1 MPVATA
7 YIPNIYNI
15 YIPIYS
21 SILRVRYVVA
31 MNSYRI
37 KILLKYL
44 CGYYENNENILQYT
58 TVYSQNTT
66 FSTTW
71 SYGKEGNILINILYL
86 FFVSGLL
93 RIITYSLPK
102 IIAVFFFNISSALEE
117 IWWSTALNFAG
128 WSINWYS
135 IIHKL
140 DSKIANSDLLGG
152 VKFSVL
158 QQISSMAYTK
168 AIDLLHNIQGIMEL
182 IQGGWSLKTYFIG
195 KILFMLLLQ
204 TNNWTIS

>member
-58 TVYSQNTT
+58 TVYSQNTI

-71 SYGKEGNILINILYL
+71 SYGKEGNLLINILYL
-86 FFVSGLL
+86 FLVSGLL
-93 RIITYSLPK
+93 RIITYSLQK
-102 IIAVFFFNISSALEE
+102 IIALFFFNISSALEQ
-117 IWWSTALNFAG
+117 IRWSKALNFAG
-128 WSINWYS
+128 WSIN
-135 IIHKL
+135 
-140 DSKIANSDLLGG
+140 
-152 VKFSVL
+152 
-158 QQISSMAYTK
+158 
-168 AIDLLHNIQGIMEL
+168 
-182 IQGGWSLKTYFIG
+182 
-195 KILFMLLLQ
+195 
-204 TNNWTIS
+204 